1 MDSKHKTA
9 LPAIMLAAIGVVYGD
24 IGTSPLYTLKECFS
38 PVIGLVP
45 DQETIFGFLSLI
57 FWSQCLVVTIKYLI
71 FVMQADNHGEGG
83 ILTLM
88 SLAGRNTDPRKTT
101 ILLILGLIGGGLFYG
116 DSVITPAVSVLS
128 ALEGMEVIA
137 PTLKEF
143 VVPAALV
150 VLFFLFL
157 IQKKGT
163 ADVGKLFGPVMLVW
177 FSALGILGLIQIIA
191 HPGILAALHPKWAI
205 HFFVIH
211 KGSAFVAL
219 GAIILALTGGE
230 ALYADMGHFGRRP
243 IQYAWFSLVWPMLTL
258 NYFGQGALI
267 LEHPGALE
275 NPFFRMAPGWMLIP
289 LVLLSTAATVIAS
302 QAVISG
308 AFSMTRQAVRMGYL
322 PNMTILHTSD
332 VEAGQIYMPFVNW
345 LMFIV
350 ITFIIMIFQESGKL
364 AAAYGL
370 AVTGTMV
377 ITTILFCYVARYNWD
392 WSPKIVKY
400 IGIAFLCVDVPFFL
414 ANLMKLFEGGWLP
427 ALFGIVTFSIMAT
440 WKWERFLLLR
450 QLSRMSMPLES
461 FIARVEKEEL
471 LKVPGTAIYLSRT
484 QQGVPHALLHNLNHN
499 HVLHE
504 RIVLMTIRTQDMPYV
519 DPEQHIKIDSLEH
532 NIWRISAT
540 YGFHETPDV
549 DELFRQCAMKG
560 MSFNLK
566 KTTFF
571 LSRETLIPSHRSI
584 FARIRAAL
592 FIWLSKNSLRTN
604 DFIHIPADRVV
615 EMGVQIEV

>member
-1 MDSKHKTA
+1 MDSKQKPA
-9 LPAIMLAAIGVVYGD
+9 LPAVMLAAIGVVYGD
-24 IGTSPLYTLKECFS
+24 IGTSPLYTLHECFS
-38 PVIGLVP
+38 PTIGLVP
-45 DQETIFGFLSLI
+45 DPETIYGFLSLI
-57 FWSQCLVVTIKYLI
+57 FWAQFLVVTIKYLI

-128 ALEGMEVIA
+128 ALEGMQLIA
-137 PTLKEF
+137 PGLKEF
-143 VVPAALV
+143 VIPIALL
-150 VLFFLFL
+150 VLFLLFF

-163 ADVGKLFGPVMLVW
+163 ADVGKLFGPIMLVW
-177 FSALGILGLIQIIA
+177 FATLGILGLKEIIA
-191 HPGILAALHPKWAI
+191 NPDILIALHPKWAI
-205 HFFVIH
+205 HFFVVH
-211 KGSAFVAL
+211 KTTGFIAL

-267 LEHPGALE
+267 LEHPSALE
-275 NPFFRMAPGWMLIP
+275 NPFFRMAPAWMLIP
-289 LVLLSTAATVIAS
+289 LVLLSTAATIIAS

-345 LMFIV
+345 IMFIV
-350 ITFIIMIFQESGKL
+350 ITIIIVTFKESSKL

-377 ITTILFCYVARYNWD
+377 ITSILFCYVARYNWD
-392 WSPKIVKY
+392 WSPKLVKY
-400 IGIAFLCVDVPFFL
+400 IGAAFLCVDVPFFVS
-414 ANLMKLFEGGWLP
+414 NLMKLFEGGWLP
-427 ALFGIVTFSIMAT
+427 TLFGTLTFAIMAT

-461 FIARVEKEEL
+461 FITRIEKEEPM
-471 LKVPGTAIYLSRT
+471 KAPGTAIYLSRT
-484 QQGVPHALLHNLNHN
+484 QQGIPHALIHNLNHN

-504 RIVLMTIRTQDMPYV
+504 RIVLMTIRTQDLPYV
-519 DPEQHIKIDSLEH
+519 DPDQHIRIEALEH

-549 DELFRQCAMKG
+549 AELFRQCAMKG
-560 MSFNLK
+560 MTLNLK

-584 FARIRAAL
+584 FARLRAVL